1 MEVNNMETTEQRS
14 ERMKKFWADRKEEK
28 KVEVIADSEGQPVAI
43 AETVEKKETTAPW
56 RPAKRL
62 AIPEGLKDPR
72 FVYRFVNTKKEGNE
86 IKKLDEGWEYDTELS
101 NKLKQRGLAALRSL
115 EDGTPL
121 DSHYRIREL
130 IVMRM
135 RRVVAAQRNKYY
147 MDKGIVTRES
157 MTKTMRK
164 NMPEE
169 SQEAGVY
176 ADSFGLKGFNEEERE
191 EIYRR

>member
-1 MEVNNMETTEQRS
+1 METKEQIDARMAKARAARQAAKENGEIE
-14 ERMKKFWADRKEEK
+14 ERK
-28 KVEVIADSEGQPVAI
+28 SP
-43 AETVEKKETTAPW
+43 TAPW

-62 AIPEGLKDPR
+62 AIPENMKNPN

-86 IKKLDEGWEYDTELS
+86 LRKLDEGWEYDKELS
-101 NKLKQRGLAALRSL
+101 AKLKERGLASIRSL

-135 RRVVAAQRNKYY
+135 PKEMAESRNKYY
-147 MDKGIVTRES
+147 QDK
-157 MTKTMRK
+157 TKIDTARMKQGMRSQ
-164 NMPEE
+164 MRVEGA

-176 ADSFGLKGFNEEERE
+176 ADSYGLAGFNKEGKE
-191 EIYRR
+191 EIFRR